1 MVQSRECRLT
11 SWGSVSCSFLPP
23 VPIPP
28 CPRQSSLPSLLAHPI
43 CARISWS
50 LCQILAQEHKEE
62 KLKRIQELWE
72 NYIYYCGCWSIMS
85 ITARNS
91 HLESPTNCSWAGF
104 NAVASTSW
112 NLTLEMSLS
121 RSGNSTHNQS
131 LLFEKLFY
139 LSCLSLFCQAKATKF
154 YSFSLTTTVYNSL
167 LQ

>member
-43 CARISWS
+43 PARISWS

-62 KLKRIQELWE
+62 KLNRIQELWE
-72 NYIYYCGCWSIMS
+72 NYIYYCGCWSIMI

-104 NAVASTSW
+104 DAVVSTSW
-112 NLTLEMSLS
+112 NLTLEGSLS

-131 LLFEKLFY
+131 LLFEISGCTWVIFY
-139 LSCLSLFCQAKATKF
+139 
-154 YSFSLTTTVYNSL
+154 FSAIRWFRNVL
-167 LQ
+167 